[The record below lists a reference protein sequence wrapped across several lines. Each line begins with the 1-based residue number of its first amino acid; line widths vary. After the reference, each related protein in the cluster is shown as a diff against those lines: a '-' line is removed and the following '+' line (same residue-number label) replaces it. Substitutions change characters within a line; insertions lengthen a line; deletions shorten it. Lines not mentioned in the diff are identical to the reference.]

1 LLGHRSLTTTQ
12 IYTHV
17 ARTYVNDTRSPLDR
31 IEKKDPTTE

>member
-17 ARTYVNDTRSPLDR
+17 ARTYVNDTKSPLDR
-31 IEKKDPTTE
+31 IERKNSTGE